1 MPPEPPPIAA
11 PRGLPA
17 RRRAWFLALSA
28 LVVVGIVLAVVWLVS
43 LRGSA
48 RYGTPLEVAAKAGV
62 VLVATE
68 RPDGTVSVH
77 ALEPLGSLDRVI
89 YEGVEL
95 TQMRVSPDGR
105 YALLAARDAASG
117 SNDCTLVD
125 LRGERPPVPIV
136 PEAVPGSGLGRPI
149 EVTSADWLSD
159 GLAAFSLLYDPN
171 TVVVTTYDP
180 ETQERALI
188 AEVANC
194 VWLSLFCP
202 QGAAEPRAMA
212 LADLT
217 DFSWVVTLDERG
229 AHNAT
234 GYPGSHWG
242 IASPDGTSVLIQ
254 ETAGSRAWTIYPVTE
269 GYLAQGTGVDTPPVY
284 YTCADWSPSG
294 DRLVIGP
301 GVYEASTGQQLATL
315 PIADGLEDVWFVDEN
330 HVVALAGG
338 RVVLAKADGTG
349 AEVLVD
355 QPLSLP
361 SSGGAIRSLRR
372 RIGF

>member
-17 RRRAWFLALSA
+17 RRRAWFLALAA
-28 LVVVGIVLAVVWLVS
+28 LIVAGIVAAVVWLVP
-43 LRGSA
+43 LGGSG
-48 RYGTPLEVAAKAGV
+48 RYGAPLEVAAKAGV
-62 VLVATE
+62 VLVATQ
-68 RPDGTVSVH
+68 RPDGTVSVR
-77 ALEPLGSLDRVI
+77 ALEPMGSLDRAI
-89 YEGVEL
+89 YEGVGL

-105 YALLAARDAASG
+105 YALLAARDTASG
-117 SNDCTLVD
+117 SNNCTMVD
-125 LRGERPPVPIV
+125 LRGERPSVPIV

-159 GLAAFSLLYDPN
+159 GRAAFSLLYDP
-171 TVVVTTYDP
+171 TTIVITTYDP
-180 ETQERALI
+180 DTQERALI
-188 AEVANC
+188 AEVPNC
-194 VWLSLFCP
+194 TWLSLFCP
-202 QGAAEPRAMA
+202 HGASEARAMG

-217 DFSWVVTLDERG
+217 DLSGVVTLDERG

-242 IASPDGTSVLIQ
+242 IASPDGDSVLIQ
-254 ETAGSRAWTIYPVTE
+254 ETAGSRAWTVYPVTE
-269 GYLAQGTGVDTPPVY
+269 GDLGPGTGVDTPPVY

-301 GVYEASTGQQLATL
+301 GVYDAATGRRRATL
-315 PIADGLEDVWFVDEN
+315 SIAGGLEDVWFVDEN
-330 HVVALAGG
+330 HVLALAGG

-349 AEVLVD
+349 AEVLVH

-372 RIGF
+372 WIGF